1 MVRLKTV
8 NKMQNFKNNSIALA
22 KITSKLIHLV
32 KYSYVCN
39 YKQSQS
45 VA

>member
-8 NKMQNFKNNSIALA
+8 NAEFKNSSIALA
-22 KITSKLIHLV
+22 KITGKLIHLV

-39 YKQSQS
+39 YKQSQP

>member
-1 MVRLKTV
+1 
-8 NKMQNFKNNSIALA
+8 MQNFKNNSIALA
-22 KITSKLIHLV
+22 KITGKLIHLV
-32 KYSYVCN
+32 KYSYVRN